1 MDDKENIV
9 ISFRISTP
17 YTLNDSILNSIIMCM
32 RDILQTINNTDDTS
46 IRIRNNAILKAQS
59 ELDQLY
65 IDLGEV

>member
-1 MDDKENIV
+1 MDDKEDIV

-17 YTLNDSILNSIIMCM
+17 HTLNDSVLNSIIMCM

-46 IRIRNNAILKAQS
+46 IKIRNNAILKAQS

-65 IDLGEV
+65 IDLED